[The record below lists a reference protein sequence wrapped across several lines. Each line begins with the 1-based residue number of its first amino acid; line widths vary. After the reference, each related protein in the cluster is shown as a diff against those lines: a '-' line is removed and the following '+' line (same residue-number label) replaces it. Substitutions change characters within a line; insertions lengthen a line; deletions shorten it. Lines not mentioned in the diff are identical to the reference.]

1 MVATS
6 RRYHVALV
14 DPLTLS
20 GLQRLG
26 EAFPLA
32 AGRVHFDA
40 ARQPQQAGPSPL
52 RQQAEERLRAAQLLL
67 EQGSV
72 GPAVELLL
80 SAMLAAAA
88 DLAGQSN
95 APAPQ
100 QAGVWLHAEIL
111 PKRLLND
118 AQAAALMRA
127 QAFAQAPELP
137 ESLVQALLQ
146 DARALL
152 AVA

>member
-1 MVATS
+1 MPPSAS
-6 RRYHVALV
+6 WKR
-14 DPLTLS
+14 PILS
-20 GLQRLG
+20 VT
-26 EAFPLA
+26 APMK
-32 AGRVHFDA
+32 
-40 ARQPQQAGPSPL
+40 
-52 RQQAEERLRAAQLLL
+52 
-67 EQGSV
+67 GSV

-146 DARALL
+146 DARALV